1 MTVAATTINPQG
13 DLMQKTVL
21 SLSVAAALAV
31 PGLASAQAPAV
42 PTLDKIFEASGIG
55 VSGYLDAG
63 YNYANR
69 NIENGFSTRVF
80 DVQNNSFV
88 LHQAG
93 LTIQKQPKEGFGAL
107 LNVTAGKD
115 AGVMHSTPANEATF
129 DVTQGFV
136 SYATGPWHVM
146 LGKYATLHGTEVI
159 ASPGNANVSR
169 SILFGAE
176 PFTHTGVRAH
186 YEIPDTATFFVG
198 VNNGWDQL
206 VDVNKGKSFELGA
219 TVTPIKPLSL
229 TASFLSG
236 KEPGTV
242 NDPST
247 GLPIAGKRDSIDL
260 VASYT
265 IIDPLSVG
273 FEYLNVKQ
281 KDAVS
286 DGAGGT
292 KDGKYS
298 GVAFYLSYT
307 FIPKWKASLRAE
319 SFDDKDGFKFPG
331 AVAAAAANG
340 VSVTGTKHKEFTATL
355 GWSATDNFDLRAEV
369 RQDKAN
375 EAVYL
380 DGMSYSKS
388 LLTYAIQG
396 IYKF

>member
-1 MTVAATTINPQG
+1 MTVAAITIHPQG

-42 PTLDKIFEASGIG
+42 PTLDKILEASGIG

-69 NIENGFSTRVF
+69 NIESGFSTRVF
-80 DVQNNSFV
+80 DAQNNSFV

-146 LGKYATLHGTEVI
+146 AGKYATLHGTEVI

-186 YEIPDTATFFVG
+186 YEIPDAATFFVG

-206 VDVNKGKSFELGA
+206 VDVNKGKSFEIGA

-242 NDPST
+242 NDPGT
-247 GLPIAGKRDSIDL
+247 GLPIAGKRDSINL
-260 VASYT
+260 VVSYT
-265 IIDPLSVG
+265 VIDPLSVG

-298 GVAFYLSYT
+298 GYAFYLSYA

-340 VSVTGTKHKEFTATL
+340 VTVTGTKHKEVTFTL
-355 GWSATDNFDLRAEV
+355 GWAATDNFELRGEV

-375 EAVYL
+375 EAVYT
-380 DGMSYSKS
+380 DGTNFSKS
-388 LLTYAIQG
+388 LMTYALQG